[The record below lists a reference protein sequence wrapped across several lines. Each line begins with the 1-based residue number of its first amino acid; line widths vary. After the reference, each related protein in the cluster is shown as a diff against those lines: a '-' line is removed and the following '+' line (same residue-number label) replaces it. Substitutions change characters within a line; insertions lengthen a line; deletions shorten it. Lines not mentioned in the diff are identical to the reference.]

1 MVCTCMQKFRALQ
14 SADICKQ
21 IFLYLSSYNFGTRI
35 YFIKVSLIKLTV
47 SSGSRGV
54 QQNLFCIFWIF
65 LQVSTNLGSL
75 KQFLEFKISEN
86 ELKFAAQCRVE
97 SSPWLQRAARAACHA
112 RSAGRPAGPRPSGPV
127 QPRMRPARCV
137 RAGVVTTRRPRA
149 GWRGGAL
156 TGGPMVASRRQ
167 GSRLEHHR

>member
-1 MVCTCMQKFRALQ
+1 LYKLLTMVCTCMQKFRALQ

-86 ELKFAAQCRVE
+86 ELKFAAQCPVE
-97 SSPWLQRAARAACHA
+97 TSRGYSARPARPAMHGRPEGRLGHGLAARSSRRCGRRAARASTWSPHT
-112 RSAGRPAGPRPSGPV
+112 RRRTRRRPSG
-127 QPRMRPARCV
+127 
-137 RAGVVTTRRPRA
+137 G
-149 GWRGGAL
+149 
-156 TGGPMVASRRQ
+156 
-167 GSRLEHHR
+167 